1 MINRSI
7 FRLAMSACICAA
19 LGFPLSTTGTHLDR
33 LAQQKTSDQ
42 IMLVVSVTDKND
54 QPIRRLPQS
63 AFQVL
68 NAGLPQAITSF
79 DDLDRSASVA
89 LIMDPSTTDSAEY
102 RDRKRIPRLIGA
114 LARFVEFGHPA
125 NEYFVLKL
133 KDGVR
138 DSSTERYNGEKAL
151 AALRSADP
159 LSFHGN
165 ASIYYAYHLGISKV
179 SEGAYSK
186 RALVMI
192 TDGLDFSSRNL
203 ELDADSL
210 INEKNIL
217 IYLIFM
223 TPEGYPGEYYTS
235 GTTAD
240 IALWFKNLAES
251 SGGMFFHAKSAKDVE
266 GFLQRISLDLRSRYT
281 ITFRPSTPFDRGK
294 CFPFKV
300 QVNSAAHSKTL
311 RLRSRYSSCS

>member
-1 MINRSI
+1 MAGNS
-7 FRLAMSACICAA
+7 
-19 LGFPLSTTGTHLDR
+19 LDP
-33 LAQQKTSDQ
+33 LAQQKTNDQ
-42 IMLVVSVTDKND
+42 IMLAVSVTDKND
-54 QPIRRLPQS
+54 QPIRGLPQS

-68 NAGLPQAITSF
+68 DAALPQAITSF

-89 LIMDPSTTDSAEY
+89 LIMDPSTIDSAEY
-102 RDRKRIPRLIGA
+102 RDRERVPRLISA

-133 KDGVR
+133 KDVMN
-138 DSSTERYNGEKAL
+138 DSSTERYNREKAL
-151 AALRSADP
+151 GALRSSDP

-165 ASIYYAYHLGISKV
+165 ASIYYAYHLGISKL
-179 SEGAYSK
+179 SQGAYAK

-217 IYLIFM
+217 VYIIFM
-223 TPEGYPGEYYTS
+223 TPEGYPDKYYTS
-235 GTTAD
+235 GTTVD
-240 IALWFKNLAES
+240 IALWFKNLAET
-251 SGGMFFHAKSAKDVE
+251 SGGMFFHAKSAKDVA
-266 GFLQRISLDLRSRYT
+266 GLLQRISTDLRSRYT
-281 ITFRPSTPFDRGK
+281 ILFQPSKPFARGK

-300 QVNSAAHSKTL
+300 EINSAAHRKTL
-311 RLRSRYSSCS
+311 RVRSRYSSCS